1 MAKRYKDESRRNYK
15 VNEKINIKKI
25 VICLIIIAVALGL
38 LFIIKHNN
46 KIEVGNAKINTYKI
60 ANLNSDLLIPK
71 DLNEEIKKELNIE
84 NIKLVKMNYKLK
96 DLENGKV
103 ELFYKINDSEILNL
117 IINLKDKKLEKAEE
131 LRDNEMLEKKEVIE
145 NINEDIKTDF
155 EENKKRLKPDE
166 GKNILNIIITDTEII
181 INASQE

>member
-1 MAKRYKDESRRNYK
+1 
-15 VNEKINIKKI
+15 
-25 VICLIIIAVALGL
+25 
-38 LFIIKHNN
+38 
-46 KIEVGNAKINTYKI
+46 
-60 ANLNSDLLIPK
+60 
-71 DLNEEIKKELNIE
+71 
-84 NIKLVKMNYKLK
+84 MNYKLK

-131 LRDNEMLEKKEVIE
+131 LQDNEMLEKKEVIE

-155 EENKKRLKPDE
+155 EENKNKLKPDE